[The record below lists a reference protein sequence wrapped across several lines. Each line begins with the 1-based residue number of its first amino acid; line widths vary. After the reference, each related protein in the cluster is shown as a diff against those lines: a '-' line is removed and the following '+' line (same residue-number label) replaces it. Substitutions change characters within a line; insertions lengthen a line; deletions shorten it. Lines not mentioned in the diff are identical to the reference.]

1 MAEFFQAW
9 RKRQAE
15 KQAADWIEEQEEAR
29 RAVLELPDVL
39 REQAR
44 LAVEKLIVGPDAEV
58 EGALEELDQ
67 LLEPHPELRERFFHL
82 RVVDDAVE
90 FLRAKAARPKVRRF
104 VGNAPGSPW
113 LFGAVGD
120 ASTVWARR

>member
-15 KQAADWIEEQEEAR
+15 KQATDWIEEQEEAR

-44 LAVEKLIVGPDAEV
+44 LAVEKLIDGPDADV
-58 EGALEELDQ
+58 EGSLEDLDH

-90 FLRAKAARPKVRRF
+90 FLK
-104 VGNAPGSPW
+104 
-113 LFGAVGD
+113 
-120 ASTVWARR
+120 

>member
-44 LAVEKLIVGPDAEV
+44 LAVEKLLEGPDDAV
-58 EGALEELDQ
+58 EGALEDLEQ

-90 FLRAKAARPKVRRF
+90 FLK
-104 VGNAPGSPW
+104 
-113 LFGAVGD
+113 
-120 ASTVWARR
+120 

>member
-15 KQAADWIEEQEEAR
+15 KQAVEWTEEQEEAR
-29 RAVLELPDVL
+29 RAVQDLPEVL
-39 REQAR
+39 QDQVRH
-44 LAVEKLIVGPDAEV
+44 AVEKLIDGPDAEV

-67 LLEPHPELRERFFHL
+67 LLTPHPVLRARFFRL

-90 FLRAKAARPKVRRF
+90 FLK
-104 VGNAPGSPW
+104 
-113 LFGAVGD
+113 
-120 ASTVWARR
+120 

>member
-29 RAVLELPDVL
+29 RAVQELPDVL
-39 REQAR
+39 RDQAR
-44 LAVEKLIVGPDAEV
+44 LAVEKLIDGPDTEV
-58 EGALEELDQ
+58 EGALEDLDH
-67 LLEPHPELRERFFHL
+67 LLEPHPDLRERFFQL

-90 FLRAKAARPKVRRF
+90 FLK
-104 VGNAPGSPW
+104 
-113 LFGAVGD
+113 
-120 ASTVWARR
+120 

>member
-15 KQAADWIEEQEEAR
+15 MQAADWIEEQEEAR
-29 RAVLELPDVL
+29 RAVLELPEVL

-44 LAVEKLIVGPDAEV
+44 LAVEKLIDGPDAEV
-58 EGALEELDQ
+58 EGALDALDH

-90 FLRAKAARPKVRRF
+90 FLK
-104 VGNAPGSPW
+104 
-113 LFGAVGD
+113 
-120 ASTVWARR
+120 

>member
-15 KQAADWIEEQEEAR
+15 IQAADWLEEQEEAR

-44 LAVEKLIVGPDAEV
+44 LAVEKLIDGPDTEV
-58 EGALEELDQ
+58 EAALDELDQ
-67 LLEPHPELRERFFHL
+67 LLEPHPDLRERFFRL

-90 FLRAKAARPKVRRF
+90 FLK
-104 VGNAPGSPW
+104 
-113 LFGAVGD
+113 
-120 ASTVWARR
+120 